1 MRGGP
6 SRIESDVTS
15 SSERENAPFVSPPKA
30 SGFSRAF
37 KGAKRALGFSVPEQ
51 NPFRENTPRIA
62 PADTKNV
69 ANLLA
74 SGPYSRSAIRQAV
87 AKGATRRRPTGPP
100 TQFNSNYEDVNLLGS
115 SRSGGRRTMKRNIN
129 KRKSRTQQKK
139 HPRRKSRKVQH

>member
-74 SGPYSRSAIRQAV
+74 SGPYSRSVIRQAV
-87 AKGATRRRPTGPP
+87 ANIGGIDEVILGEIFEDESSNDNMLPIYYESTDSDGDVIEEFL
-100 TQFNSNYEDVNLLGS
+100 FNVNLS
-115 SRSGGRRTMKRNIN
+115 DYT
-129 KRKSRTQQKK
+129 
-139 HPRRKSRKVQH
+139 VE